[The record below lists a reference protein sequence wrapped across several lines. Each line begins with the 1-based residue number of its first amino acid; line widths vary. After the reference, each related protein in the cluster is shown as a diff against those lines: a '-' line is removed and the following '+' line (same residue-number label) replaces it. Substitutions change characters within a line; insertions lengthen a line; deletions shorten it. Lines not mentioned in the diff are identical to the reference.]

1 MRQKPC
7 KKINRN
13 CHSLK
18 SLKKGWNWLSYGF
31 WTEQWFPD
39 SLGVNWPQGNASHSR
54 SHLGASSWCCLSLSC
69 IWLTCKMIVGSNFG
83 SQLLIYITTLH
94 KISCKKKLLVEI
106 HHCLISFGVFQCE
119 SQRFSAEESGRRST
133 RGFFLLSKMSATCI
147 HREDYE
153 MSVVIIDGR
162 QET

>member
-1 MRQKPC
+1 MRQKPWT
-7 KKINRN
+7 KINRN
-13 CHSLK
+13 CRSLK
-18 SLKKGWNWLSYGF
+18 SLKKGWNWLSYDF

-106 HHCLISFGVFQCE
+106 HHCLISLGVFQCE
-119 SQRFSAEESGRRST
+119 SQRSSRGVRQKVHTWLLLVVQDVSNLHSQRR
-133 RGFFLLSKMSATCI
+133 LWNVCCH
-147 HREDYE
+147 HRW
-153 MSVVIIDGR
+153 
-162 QET
+162 

>member
-1 MRQKPC
+1 
-7 KKINRN
+7 
-13 CHSLK
+13 
-18 SLKKGWNWLSYGF
+18 
-31 WTEQWFPD
+31 
-39 SLGVNWPQGNASHSR
+39 
-54 SHLGASSWCCLSLSC
+54 
-69 IWLTCKMIVGSNFG
+69 MIVGSNFV
-83 SQLLIYITTLH
+83 SQLLIHIITLH

-106 HHCLISFGVFQCE
+106 HHCLISETECFNVKVNV
-119 SQRFSAEESGRRST
+119 FSAEESGRRST